1 MNVSNATAMIAYE
14 EFAKVDVRA
23 GTVRSAEPL
32 AGARKPA
39 YALRIDFG
47 PELGERRSSV
57 QITRRYDAD
66 ALIGTQVCAVVNVPP
81 KRIAG
86 FASDV
91 LVLGMN
97 DADGAVILVRPDAP
111 VPDGSR
117 LY

>member
-1 MNVSNATAMIAYE
+1 MIAYE
-14 EFAKVDVRA
+14 DFRRVDVRA
-23 GTVRSAEPL
+23 GTVIAAEPL

-47 PELGERRSSV
+47 PELGERRSSA
-57 QITRRYDAD
+57 QITVRYA
-66 ALIGTQVCAVVNVPP
+66 AAELVGTQVCAVVNFPP

-91 LVLGMN
+91 LVLGM
-97 DADGAVILVRPDAP
+97 DDEDGNVVLIRPTVP
-111 VPDGSR
+111 VPNGAR